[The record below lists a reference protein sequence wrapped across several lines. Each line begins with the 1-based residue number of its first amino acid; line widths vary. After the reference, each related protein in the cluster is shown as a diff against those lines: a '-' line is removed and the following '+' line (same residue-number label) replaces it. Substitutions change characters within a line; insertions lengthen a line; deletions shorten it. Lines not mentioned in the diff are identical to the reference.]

1 MGELD
6 GKVAIV
12 TGAGRLRGI
21 GRAACVALAKLGAD
35 IVPTG
40 TGRNPA
46 TFPDDEKAIGWKD
59 IESTAEQV
67 RALGRRALPQVVD
80 VSNPEDVAEMAANT
94 VREFGRIDI
103 VVNNAAFARGA
114 DRVPTVELDDYYFKR
129 VVDIKVWG
137 TYLCSKTAAQVMLA
151 RGEGGKIINVSSGAG
166 KRGTADALAY
176 CAGCFAQVAMTQTM
190 AEELGPYGVNVNCVC
205 PGAVDTHRMDDLVYS
220 DAWEK
225 MAQTTPIGR
234 NGTDDEVGEFIAY
247 LCTNA
252 ASWIHGQSINIDG
265 GLIMEH

>member
-21 GRAACVALAKLGAD
+21 GRAACVALAQLGAD

-46 TFPDDEKAIGWKD
+46 SFPDDEKAIGWKD

-67 RALGRRALPQVVD
+67 RALGRRALPLVVD
-80 VSNPEDVAEMAANT
+80 VSNADNVAEMATKT

-103 VVNNAAFARGA
+103 MVNNAAYARGA
-114 DRVPTVELDDYYFKR
+114 DRVPTVVLDDAIFKK
-129 VVDIKVWG
+129 VVDIKIMG
-137 TYLCSKTAAQVMLA
+137 TYLCSKAAAQVMLA
-151 RGEGGKIINVSSGAG
+151 RGEGGKIVNVSSGAG
-166 KRGTADALAY
+166 KKGDADTLAY
-176 CAGCFAQVAMTQTM
+176 CAGCFAQVAMTQTL
-190 AEELGPYGVNVNCVC
+190 AEELGPFGVNVNCVC

-220 DAWEK
+220 NAWDQ
-225 MAQTTPIGR
+225 MAQETPIGR
-234 NGTDDEVGEFIAY
+234 NGTDEEVGEFIAY
-247 LCTNA
+247 LCTKA
-252 ASWIHGQSINIDG
+252 SSWIHGQSINIDG